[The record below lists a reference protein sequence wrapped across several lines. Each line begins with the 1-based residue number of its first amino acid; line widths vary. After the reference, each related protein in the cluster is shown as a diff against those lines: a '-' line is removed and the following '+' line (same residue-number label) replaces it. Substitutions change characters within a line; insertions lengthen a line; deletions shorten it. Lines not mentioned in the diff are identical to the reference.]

1 MKRILLILFAT
12 ALAWG
17 QQENG
22 PRSAIIDVK
31 YADPVRI
38 QSMLQAMFRASMKA
52 DSSLHAIAVSAN
64 SPDDLAAITAAIKKL
79 DVPTAAEPDVD
90 LTVYLIYGLAQGPTV
105 DDIPQ
110 DLSAT
115 VKQLHGLFT
124 YKSYKLADSLMLRG
138 RAARPSNNNQ
148 QEVEGTLPGLRYT
161 LAYSNLSV
169 SPEPPRTI
177 HIDGLNFRLN
187 GPEATTFKDGRTTTA
202 YTDTLARLSVD
213 LDLKEGQKTVVGKSS
228 INPAGDA
235 LILVIVPK
243 VAE

>member
-1 MKRILLILFAT
+1 
-12 ALAWG
+12 
-17 QQENG
+17 
-22 PRSAIIDVK
+22 
-31 YADPVRI
+31 
-38 QSMLQAMFRASMKA
+38 
-52 DSSLHAIAVSAN
+52 
-64 SPDDLAAITAAIKKL
+64 
-79 DVPTAAEPDVD
+79 
-90 LTVYLIYGLAQGPTV
+90 VYLIYGLAQGPAA
-105 DDIPQ
+105 DDVPQ
-110 DLSAT
+110 DLNST

-124 YKSYKLADSLMLRG
+124 YKSYKLADSLMLRA
-138 RAARPSNNNQ
+138 RAARPYNNQ
-148 QEVEGTLPGLRYT
+148 QQQVEGTLPGLRYT

-187 GPEATTFKDGRTTTA
+187 GPQTTTESGRTTTA

>member
-1 MKRILLILFAT
+1 MKRILLILFAA

-17 QQENG
+17 QQDNG
-22 PRSAIIDVK
+22 PKSAIIDVK
-31 YADPVRI
+31 YADPNRV
-38 QSMLQAMFRASMKA
+38 QNLLQGMFRTNMRA
-52 DSSLHAIAVSAN
+52 DPSLHAIAVTAN
-64 SPDDLAAITAAIKKL
+64 SSDELAAITAAIKKL
-79 DVPTAAEPDVD
+79 DVPTAGEPDVD
-90 LTVYLIYGLAQGPTV
+90 LTVYLIYGLAQGPAA

-124 YKSYKLADSLMLRG
+124 YKSYKLADSLMMRG
-138 RAARPSNNNQ
+138 RAARPYNNQ
-148 QEVEGTLPGLRYT
+148 QQQVEGTLPGLRYT

-187 GPEATTFKDGRTTTA
+187 GPQTTTAGGDTTTA